1 MRLEYFQ
8 LIDRVTDLSLA
19 DRTLRAEATVPT
31 TSTIFEG
38 HFPGYPLM
46 PGVLLVEAMAQ
57 ASGWLAIALTR
68 FERMALLA
76 QIREAKLRNM
86 VRPGTVLTIHAGL
99 LHEGSGFAV
108 THANIVADNKP
119 ICDAQLTLRMMSF
132 PSKEVGDQI
141 RKTAAQIDF
150 PTDLLVDA

>member
-1 MRLEYFQ
+1 
-8 LIDRVTDLSLA
+8 
-19 DRTLRAEATVPT
+19 
-31 TSTIFEG
+31 
-38 HFPGYPLM
+38 M

-76 QIREAKLRNM
+76 QIREAKLRAM
-86 VRPGTVLTIHAGL
+86 IRPGAGLTINAGL

-108 THANIVADNKP
+108 TRASIVAGNKP
-119 ICDAQLTLRMMSF
+119 ICEAELTLRMLPF

-141 RKTAAQIDF
+141 RRIAAQIDF
-150 PTDLLVDA
+150 PMDLSLDA